1 MVVVVVVFVLFC
13 FVVDAVFPEE
23 VSRCNP
29 S

>member
-13 FVVDAVFPEE
+13 FVVNAVFPEE